1 VTERTGVHGRTL
13 AIGLLGAMLGA
24 VGFATKGIFAK
35 KLYEHGW
42 TFDAVQVARMWLAL
56 PVFWLWGW
64 WRVGAPLLRP
74 DRTALLGAV
83 VAGLICYHF
92 GAMLNFYALTM
103 IDASLERVL
112 LFTYPSMVVI
122 AHSAIYRRAPDTR
135 VVLALGATFLGV
147 VAAVSGLDLDIFRAN
162 MHGAL
167 LVLLCAA
174 STTAYFLASDRWT
187 PRVGSI
193 TFTVWAMSAASLG
206 LAMHALLVPSARPP
220 MPGRDDLWLLAG
232 LVGIAT
238 VFAMLMTAEG
248 VRRLGAQRAAVVSTV
263 GPPATILFAVPL
275 LGERL
280 NLVQWLGVVLIIA
293 GILVMELTRTGAFAS
308 RGQAAP
314 GDP

>member
-1 VTERTGVHGRTL
+1 M
-13 AIGLLGAMLGA
+13 AGA
-24 VGFATKGIFAK
+24 VGFATKGLFAK

-64 WRVGAPLLRP
+64 WRVGRPLLQP
-74 DRTALLGAV
+74 KPAALVGAIA
-83 VAGLICYHF
+83 AGLVCYHF
-92 GAMLNFYALTM
+92 GAMVNFYALTL

-112 LFTYPSMVVI
+112 LFTYPSMVVLVY
-122 AHSAIYRRAPDTR
+122 SVLYRRVPDTR
-135 VVLALGATFLGV
+135 VVLALVATFTGI
-147 VAAVSGLDLDIFRAN
+147 VAAVSGLDPAILRAN

-187 PRVGSI
+187 PQVGSI
-193 TFTVWAMSAASLG
+193 TFTVWSMSGASAG
-206 LAMHALLVPSARPP
+206 LAVHALLIPSARPP
-220 MPGRDDLWLLAG
+220 LPGPSDLPLLLG

-238 VFAMLMTAEG
+238 VFAMLTTAEG

-263 GPPATILFAVPL
+263 GPPATILLAVPL

-280 NLVQWLGVVLIIA
+280 NLAQWLGVALIIA
-293 GILVMELTRTGAFAS
+293 GIVFMEWTRT
-308 RGQAAP
+308 AANAARHQVPP
-314 GDP
+314 GRR